1 MTVNQERGCWNRPV
15 VLGIDFDNT
24 LACYD
29 ELFHSLAVE
38 RGLIRRSTPRTKRSV
53 RDALREQGYEKQWTE
68 LQGIAYGQ
76 RLLEAPPFRSAVE
89 TLGELHRSGIALR
102 IVSHKTRLPA
112 RGPGFDLR
120 QSALGWLAYNRV
132 LEPERTGIGRAQ
144 VFFEDSQTDKRARIR
159 TLGCTHFVDDLREF
173 LLHPDFPSGV
183 RRILFDPSGA
193 GATLESVRAV
203 THWDQIRECFID
215 RDASGDV
222 DTSHCRFYRSIQ

>member
-1 MTVNQERGCWNRPV
+1 M

-203 THWDQIRECFID
+203 THWDQIPECLID

-222 DTSHCRFYRSIQ
+222 DAVRSRFYRSIQ